1 MFKWSESSFQ
11 EDVLV
16 LAPKTVRTAEQEV
29 LWIGMIGESSP
40 HMIDMVVS
48 FLEEGSNVV
57 VIDGVVDDI
66 AFPTRPDE
74 APIP

>member
-1 MFKWSESSFQ
+1 MFKWPESSSQ
-11 EDVLV
+11 KV
-16 LAPKTVRTAEQEV
+16 VRMHESKSERTPEQEG
-29 LWIGMIGESSP
+29 LRIGMISKSLS

-66 AFPTRPDE
+66 AFPPWLDE
-74 APIP
+74 ATIP